1 MATYNYETLVNNQQ
15 DGYAS
20 AVSIILFF
28 PDFDLR
34 RDLRAHAQC
43 GDRLMANQTSASKRI
58 AALLQRALFYAMV
71 AFIAIYALFPFY
83 WAFNTS
89 LKTEDEMFSRATY
102 VPQAPTLANY
112 RAVLQDDTFL
122 LALRNS
128 AFVSSTTAL
137 LSLAVGSFA
146 AYALGRLRFRG
157 RTALLYMVLSM
168 TMFPA
173 ISILSGLYTVV
184 REFGVFGTPFALI
197 LTYPVFTLPFTVWV
211 LTSFFRGLPE
221 EIEQAAIVDGATPF
235 QRFRMILLPL
245 LAPAL
250 VTTGLLSFVS
260 SWNEYLFALNFTITN
275 PAAQT
280 VTVAIAQFSGVE
292 AMQEPIAEIMAAA
305 MIVTIPLVALVLI
318 FQNRIAEGLA

>member
-1 MATYNYETLVNNQQ
+1 
-15 DGYAS
+15 
-20 AVSIILFF
+20 
-28 PDFDLR
+28 
-34 RDLRAHAQC
+34 
-43 GDRLMANQTSASKRI
+43 MANQTSASKRI

-102 VPQAPTLANY
+102 VPQAPTLDNY

-250 VTTGLLSFVS
+250 VTTGLLAFVS

-318 FQNRIAEGLA
+318 FQNRIAEGLTAGAVKG